1 MSMTVKRRKDIE
13 TPRVLMHK
21 IADIRGGVSIA
32 TSDLG
37 GDYIPEGT
45 VISAAVNG
53 VHHVVKLG
61 KVTAAVEAAAT
72 AIKVSKYHN
81 FKVGDFVLAK
91 TGDKAVAITAIDTTN
106 KSYDTLTIGSAL
118 GAIAKDAYIAEAA
131 AAATGADSSKSA
143 LKYAAQA
150 VVGTGKPAEKGDNV
164 ITDAWVIGVTKGLAL
179 PDFIADGL
187 KGIVNI

>member
-1 MSMTVKRRKDIE
+1 MTIKRRKDVE

-53 VHHVVKLG
+53 VCHVVKLG
-61 KVTAAVEAAAT
+61 KVTAAVSAAET
-72 AIKVSKYHN
+72 AIKVAKYHN
-81 FKVGDFVLAK
+81 FKVGDIILAK
-91 TGDKAVAITAIDTTN
+91 TGDKAVAITAIDTSN
-106 KSYDTLTIGSAL
+106 KTYDTLTIGSAL

-131 AAATGADSSKSA
+131 AAATGADGSKSA
-143 LKYAAQA
+143 VKYAAQA
-150 VVGTGKPAEKGDNV
+150 VVGTGKVAERGDNV

-179 PDFIADGL
+179 PDFITL